1 MWVWTSM
8 IGMAGVLVRG
18 PNVGAVEVGAEL
30 ARPRRPKA
38 ASSALAAL
46 PRGGAEQARPLHLRH
61 RRVRASADRRGV
73 EQPPGAHGGGGVAA
87 GRAPRRGVS
96 PGGARDSLPR
106 CAWDA

>member
-61 RRVRASADRRGV
+61 RRVRASADRRGR
-73 EQPPGAHGGGGVAA
+73 EPPGGPHGRGGGGPPRCRAA
-87 GRAPRRGVS
+87 AVRRGV
-96 PGGARDSLPR
+96 AR
-106 CAWDA
+106 